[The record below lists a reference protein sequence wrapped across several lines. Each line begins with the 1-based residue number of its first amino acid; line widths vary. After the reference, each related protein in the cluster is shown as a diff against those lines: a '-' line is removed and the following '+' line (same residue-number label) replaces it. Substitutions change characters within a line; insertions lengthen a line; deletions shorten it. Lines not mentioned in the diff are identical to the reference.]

1 MTEDEYH
8 NKRNLYG
15 TSDAPIEV
23 IEEAIR
29 KLDEQWQAQNAA
41 LAEIGELDDIE

>member
-8 NKRNLYG
+8 NKRTFYG

-29 KLDEQWQAQNAA
+29 KLDEQWKAQNAA
-41 LAEIGELDDIE
+41 LAEIGELDDVE